1 MKKLQFSFLALFVAS
16 YVHSQTLDLNNFTYR
31 DYLDFGQNRGK
42 FIPSQIPLTYEG
54 KNSITQLFEKIP
66 DFSHRSRS
74 GATTSLG
81 RNYVTTAYHVVVSAF
96 KDSKQLTGE
105 FKEPNAYLPLMQ
117 TWGLS
122 QYDFGV
128 KNNKPRDHKEYGIDT
143 SYFRA
148 SKYIIEGKV
157 DPAFVEDNIAQNN
170 DIQKREDLYAE
181 CESMPFNDT
190 KRKCWEEYDE
200 PNSDINNFKQTSKE
214 KLKKYY
220 SKFNEAYQSGRGALT
235 LKKEGFICQK
245 EGEDCVISNMT
256 NALSGGVWKIVT
268 DVPENFGDLNFYSFF
283 NFKEYGG
290 KREGFIFR
298 PFMTKPN
305 TKNDQLVKFK
315 SGLFRGDSG
324 SGIVAWDEDEQ
335 KWVLLG
341 VTSAGGL
348 TNEHADFSVTIQEEF
363 NDYKKNFEHSFNQVV
378 NQSDLQPNKDNIFKV
393 AQHFSLN
400 SDLNLATGGLVFTTG
415 KNILDGNNH
424 NISEIAGVD
433 VEKGAELTLNNVVLN
448 KKDLHKV
455 GDGSLIVDARTNGNL
470 RFGSGEVV
478 LKNSNAFDKIYN
490 TGGKLKLDS
499 HFNVQDNLFF
509 GDRGGILDLNSQN
522 LSIKNFSVNN
532 NRALIQ
538 NSHNTP
544 STLTIE
550 NSEDNK
556 NLIHAFIGGK
566 IYNKISKIDI
576 KPNNSNNIFDGGFEI
591 DGDVNVLAGKTLN
604 LQGHPTLHAYF
615 KGVNSKQ
622 DFTAIIKDHPDFV
635 LPKKPANPCSPEAS
649 TNKLEQ
655 YYVNS
660 NQREKVCLNYLSLK
674 LDGIDL
680 SRPNRLEQTD
690 WDFREYKAK
699 NITLKKGATL
709 NLSKSS
715 ATTANITA
723 TNATVNIGGNLT
735 HYIDKFDGENTYKNG
750 YSFQQEVES
759 KNINAGTVTFNG
771 NITQKSGN
779 INANNAQMV
788 VDSFILDNGVFNAQ
802 NNTQS
807 TIKNFTLLNN
817 NTVTTDASILNI
829 ENLNIDVVSNNQL
842 SANMNISGILDL
854 KNVGKDDSTLKDTE
868 NDLVAVRNNKKIT
881 FKSNS
886 KISVTFSEFLKANS
900 QKLKL
905 DTVYKLIVANDL
917 DDQRQVRE
925 INFKN
930 LLNQDIKSYNKTE
943 GNAIYVIFKN
953 KNLPDATENK
963 PTPTPDVIVDEK
975 PTPTPDVIV
984 EDKPTPTPDVIVED
998 KPTPT
1003 PDVIVEDKP
1012 TPTPDII
1019 VEEKPIPTPDVI
1031 VEDKPAPTPDVIVE
1045 DKPTP
1050 TPDIIV
1056 EEKPAPTPDVIVE
1069 EKPAPTPDV
1078 IVEDKPAP
1086 TPDIIVEEKPTP
1098 TPDVIVEDKPTP
1110 TPDVIVEDKPTLAP
1124 KKPDIQISSKYQ
1136 AIYEAFDK
1144 RGIDKLALN
1153 SAYKNNFDKAIFAYQ
1168 TGEKNAQSQLDNVL
1182 KQADDYLQKFANI
1195 PNTIAPQI
1203 LWNNY
1208 TKINQRMQTMWQ
1220 NKVLDNDLW
1229 VDVNGIITKNSYH
1242 NLNLGGI
1249 TLGYDHRRNLE
1260 KGNSLI
1266 GGFLSY
1272 QGGIANNDFYN
1283 SDIHTLSLGGYAN
1296 YIYHNLFEVG
1306 GQVNAIYE
1314 NHSPTYNKL
1323 SFLQQDLSSRYSA
1336 YSVGLN
1342 LHYKHN
1348 VYQNTIANYTHT
1360 LKPVA
1365 TLGVLYSKI
1374 GTQKTVVLKQQKS
1387 NVIHTRIGGGL
1398 EYSIANEN
1406 TYYNLNAMV
1415 KKEFNYQDNKAISFV
1430 NMSEF
1435 SPYSIKLSNPVR
1447 FELNFDAGIKLN
1459 KQTSLQLL
1467 LGGFVTDKKDL
1478 GLNSTLKFNVEF

>member
-42 FIPSQIPLTYEG
+42 FIPSQAPLTYEG
-54 KNSITQLFEKIP
+54 KNGITQTFEKIP

-81 RNYVTTAYHVVVSAF
+81 RNYVTTAHHVVVSAF

-170 DIQKREDLYAE
+170 DIQKRKDLYAE

-190 KRKCWEEYDE
+190 KKKCWEEYDE
-200 PNSDINNFKQTSKE
+200 PNSDINGFKQTSKE

-305 TKNDQLVKFK
+305 TRNDQLVKFK

-324 SGIVAWDEDEQ
+324 SGIVAWDEDKQ

-348 TNEHADFSVTIQEEF
+348 TNEHADFSITIQEEF
-363 NDYKKNFEHSFNQVV
+363 NDYKKNFEHSFNQSV

-415 KNILDGNNH
+415 QNILDGNNH

-448 KKDLHKV
+448 NKDLHKV
-455 GDGSLIVDARTNGNL
+455 GDGSLIVDAQTNGNL
-470 RFGSGEVV
+470 RFGSGEVI

-509 GDRGGILDLNSQN
+509 GDRGGILDLNSQS

-538 NSHNTP
+538 NSHNMP

-550 NSEDNK
+550 NSEENK
-556 NLIHAFIGGK
+556 NLIHAFIGGE

-576 KPNNSNNIFDGGFEI
+576 NPNNDNNIFDGGFNI
-591 DGDVNVLAGKTLN
+591 DGEVNVLAGKTLN

-622 DFTAIIKDHPDFV
+622 DFTEIIKNHPDFV

-709 NLSKSS
+709 NLTKSS

-750 YSFQQEVES
+750 YSFQQDVES
-759 KNINAGTVTFNG
+759 KNIDAGTVIFNG

-829 ENLNIDVVSNNQL
+829 ENLNIDAVSNNQL

-930 LLNQDIKSYNKTE
+930 QLDQDIKSYNKTE
-943 GNAIYVIFKN
+943 GNAIYVIFKD

-963 PTPTPDVIVDEK
+963 ST
-975 PTPTPDVIV
+975 
-984 EDKPTPTPDVIVED
+984 
-998 KPTPT
+998 
-1003 PDVIVEDKP
+1003 
-1012 TPTPDII
+1012 
-1019 VEEKPIPTPDVI
+1019 
-1031 VEDKPAPTPDVIVE
+1031 
-1045 DKPTP
+1045 
-1050 TPDIIV
+1050 
-1056 EEKPAPTPDVIVE
+1056 PTPDVIVE
-1069 EKPAPTPDV
+1069 EKP
-1078 IVEDKPAP
+1078 
-1086 TPDIIVEEKPTP
+1086 
-1098 TPDVIVEDKPTP
+1098 
-1110 TPDVIVEDKPTLAP
+1110 TLVP

-1296 YIYHNLFEVG
+1296 YIYNNLFEVG

-1314 NHSPTYNKL
+1314 NHSPTYKKL

-1365 TLGVLYSKI
+1365 TLGVLYSRI
-1374 GTQKTVVLKQQKS
+1374 GTQKTAVLKQQKS

-1398 EYSIANEN
+1398 EYSIANKN

-1415 KKEFNYQDNKAISFV
+1415 KKEFNYQDDKAISFV

-1435 SPYSIKLSNPVR
+1435 SPYSIKRSNPVR
-1447 FELNFDAGIKLN
+1447 FELNFDAGINLN
-1459 KQTSLQLL
+1459 KQISLQLL